1 MPFFVSKFKNV
12 GIIFLENM
20 FKKLMT
26 PIFDR
31 KNKLNRFVG
40 LKLLSIKTSEAKMC
54 DLLAVVD

>member
-1 MPFFVSKFKNV
+1 
-12 GIIFLENM
+12 
-20 FKKLMT
+20 MT

-40 LKLLSIKTSEAKMC
+40 LKLLSIKTSEAKIC